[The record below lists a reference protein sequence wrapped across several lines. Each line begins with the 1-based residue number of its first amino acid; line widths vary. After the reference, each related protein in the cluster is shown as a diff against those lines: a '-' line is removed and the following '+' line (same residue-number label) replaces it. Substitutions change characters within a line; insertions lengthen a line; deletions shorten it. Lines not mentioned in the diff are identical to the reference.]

1 MPPGG
6 GLLCCEQVNCREI
19 STFLR
24 LLTEARLNRY
34 NFVFSVQDKFSGDVT
49 MAFAIIQSG
58 GKQFRVSEGE
68 VVRVPTL
75 VAEVGDTVNFET
87 LTHSDGDKVLVG
99 APLVDGISVSGT
111 VVEHGRGKKIIVF
124 KMKRRKQYKKTHGH
138 RQNYTAVKIDS
149 LG

>member
-1 MPPGG
+1 
-6 GLLCCEQVNCREI
+6 
-19 STFLR
+19 
-24 LLTEARLNRY
+24 
-34 NFVFSVQDKFSGDVT
+34 

-75 VAEVGDTVNFET
+75 AAEVGSTVNFET
-87 LTHSDGDKVLVG
+87 LAHSNGDKVQVG

>member
-1 MPPGG
+1 
-6 GLLCCEQVNCREI
+6 
-19 STFLR
+19 
-24 LLTEARLNRY
+24 
-34 NFVFSVQDKFSGDVT
+34 
-49 MAFAIIQSG
+49 MAYAIIQTG

-75 VAEVGDTVNFET
+75 TAEVGDAVEFDT
-87 LTHSDGDKVLVG
+87 LATGDGDTIKIGTPVL
-99 APLVDGISVSGT
+99 DGVRVSGT

-138 RQNYTAVKIDS
+138 RQNFPAVKIES